1 MVRVRI
7 RQEGAEVQ
15 VIIEGKAVITAPWNA
30 ALDIAHEMIAAARRA
45 EEHAKANQ
53 IIFDNAML
61 FRSGAPFGLSNNK
74 NIVTESLKEAAHNY
88 TLRRHMAGG
97 IKSTA
102 IVGTPEVRKV

>member
-1 MVRVRI
+1 MPQIRI
-7 RQEGAEVQ
+7 RQEGAEVTLI
-15 VIIEGKAVITAPWNA
+15 VDGKAAFAAPWNV
-30 ALDIAHEMIAAARRA
+30 ALDIAHEMIAKARLA